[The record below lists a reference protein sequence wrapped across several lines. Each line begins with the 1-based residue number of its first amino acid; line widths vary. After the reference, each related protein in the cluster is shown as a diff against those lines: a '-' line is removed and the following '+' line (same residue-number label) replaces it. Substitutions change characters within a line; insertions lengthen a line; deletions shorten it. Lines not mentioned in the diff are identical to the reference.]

1 MDAIMNGKDYE
12 STLKEYILKYE
23 NYRPNFSPYFEK
35 MFSSETIK
43 WAHGEKENN
52 SKGNV
57 WFN

>member
-1 MDAIMNGKDYE
+1 MNGKDYE